1 MNGALK
7 ILLLS
12 SAALVA
18 ASCSRDDAPPAKD
31 AVAAAPATASAG
43 EVMRLDPA
51 LDALIAPGAQVEKVA
66 TGFKFTEG
74 PMWRGGKLWFA
85 DLVGNKMHAVTP
97 DGKVE
102 LLIDKS
108 GGLDNPPEGAYLG
121 SNGMATDKD
130 GAVLM
135 TQHGAHRIAKL
146 DDKLAITPFLERFE
160 GKRLNSPND
169 LVFAPD
175 GALWFTDPPY
185 GLAGQDKDPAKEIP
199 FNGVYRYAG
208 GKLTAVIK
216 DLPRPNGLGFSPD
229 GKTLYVAN
237 TEPEMFVRKY
247 PVAADGTVG
256 AGTNLITF
264 TAADG
269 AGVPDGLKIDTAGNV
284 WASGPGGITIISPEG
299 KKLGVIKLPEVAAN
313 LAWADGGQTAYITGS
328 TSIYRIKLAGR
339 GQMPMYVR

>member
-1 MNGALK
+1 MTGTFK

-12 SAALVA
+12 SVALAAA
-18 ASCSRDDAPPAKD
+18 ACSREEPAPATD
-31 AVAAAPATASAG
+31 VAAATAPAAG
-43 EVMRLDPA
+43 ELVRLDPA
-51 LDALIAPGAQVEKVA
+51 MDALVAPDAQIEKVA

-74 PMWRGGKLWFA
+74 PMWRGGRLWFS
-85 DLVGNKMHAVTP
+85 DLVGNQMIAVTP
-97 DGKVE
+97 QGEVE
-102 LLIDKS
+102 VLLEKA
-108 GGLDNPPEGAYLG
+108 GGLENPPEGAYLG
-121 SNGMATDKD
+121 SNGMVTDKD

-135 TQHGAHRIAKL
+135 TQHGLRRIARL
-146 DDKLAITPFLERFE
+146 DDKMATTTFLDKFE

-169 LVFAPD
+169 LVFSAD

-185 GLAGQDKDPAKEIP
+185 GLAGQDEDPAKEVP

-208 GKLTAVIK
+208 GKLTAMIR

-237 TEPEMFVRKY
+237 TGPEMFVRKY
-247 PVAADGTVG
+247 PVAADGSVG
-256 AGTNLITF
+256 AGTDLITF

-269 AGVPDGLKIDTAGNV
+269 EGVPDGLKIDTAGNV
-284 WASGPGGITIISPEG
+284 WVTGPGGVTVVSPEG

-313 LAWADGGQTAYITGS
+313 IAWADDGQTAYITGS

-339 GQMPMYVR
+339 GQMPLHQR